1 MSNTIVTYT
10 NQGSREYMEDRI
22 DYCQP
27 LVGDYE
33 YYAIFDGHGGSDV
46 VNFVHRNM
54 RGIVKTLLINKT
66 SINMTE
72 EEVLYRSFQLV
83 VELLPAVT
91 SRIQGTTAVVALKQG
106 TNIWIANCG
115 DSRAIAVLSNNAL
128 SSNHVQLTYDHKP
141 NREDEYQRIIKSG
154 GFVAPCFKGDVD
166 RVNGSLAVSRSIGD
180 LDLSPHVTWKPEITC
195 SRVASSFSYLFFA
208 TDGVWDVVNNTEISK
223 ILSTHKNTHLDVL
236 EYIATLAR
244 SRGSTDN
251 IAILLV
257 DL

>member
-1 MSNTIVTYT
+1 MMSNKTVIYT

-33 YYAIFDGHGGSDV
+33 YYAVFDGHGGSDV

-54 RGIVKTLLINKT
+54 RGIVKNLLISKDNI
-66 SINMTE
+66 SMTE
-72 EEVLYRSFQLV
+72 EEVLYRSFQIL
-83 VELLPAVT
+83 VELLPVAT

-106 TNIWIANCG
+106 NNIWIANCG
-115 DSRAIAVLSNNAL
+115 DSRAIAILSNNYL
-128 SSNHVQLTYDHKP
+128 QLTYDHKP
-141 NREDEYQRIIKSG
+141 NREDEYKRIINSG
-154 GFVAPCFKGDVD
+154 GFVAPSFKGDVD

-180 LDLSPHVTWKPEITC
+180 LELFPHVTWKPEITC
-195 SRVASSFSYLFFA
+195 SRITSSFSYLFIA
-208 TDGVWDVVNNTEISK
+208 TDGVWDVMDNSDISK
-223 ILSTHKNTHLDVL
+223 VLNTHTSTHFDVL
-236 EYIATLAR
+236 EYISALAR

-257 DL
+257 KL